1 VLELIRASGLQ
12 GFPELVV
19 KLGGDPALLLA
30 EAGIEPAVV
39 GDLEAYIP
47 YQAVA
52 GVIERAATVL
62 ASPDFGLRLS
72 THQGLEIVGPVAL
85 IARHATTVG
94 DGLQGLAKYL
104 HVYSPAIGVTIDP
117 LREGEA
123 RYTFSILASGLPAR
137 AQAEELSLGV
147 ALQAFRLLIGQHF
160 RPLRVAVPHAP
171 LSEPAR
177 YREFFDADVQFEQDR
192 CGFDLRSDYL
202 TRPVARDDA
211 LVRDLATRYLES
223 PAAGSTDSPAAAL
236 KALIARTLPT
246 GQCTITAIARDL
258 ALHPRT
264 LQRRLA
270 REGTTFEELLDT
282 VRRDQARRYLQETT
296 IPMSQLSALL
306 GYSEQ
311 SSLSRACRTWFG
323 APPRAVRTQGTATS
337 SSSTPRPRR
346 RNPTPTGLAPS
357 QR

>member
-1 VLELIRASGLQ
+1 MLELIRASALQ
-12 GFPELVV
+12 GFPELVS
-19 KLGGDPALLLA
+19 KLGGDPASLLA

-39 GDLEAYIP
+39 GELEAYIP
-47 YQAVA
+47 YRAVA
-52 GVIERAATVL
+52 SVLERAATVL
-62 ASPDFGLRLS
+62 ECPDFGLRLS
-72 THQGLEIVGPVAL
+72 THQGMEILGPVAL

-104 HVYSPAIGVTIDP
+104 HVYSPAIGITIHP
-117 LREGEA
+117 LRPGEA
-123 RYTFSILASGLPAR
+123 RYTFSILASGLPSR

-147 ALQAFRLLIGQHF
+147 ALQALRLLIGQHF
-160 RPLRVAVPHAP
+160 RPLRVAIPHAP

-192 CGFDLRSDYL
+192 CGLDLRSDYL

-223 PAAGSTDSPAAAL
+223 PAAGSTDTPAAAL

-258 ALHPRT
+258 AVHPRT
-264 LQRRLA
+264 LQRQLA
-270 REGTTFEELLDT
+270 REGTTFEEILDT

-296 IPMSQLSALL
+296 MPISQLSALL

-323 APPRAVRTQGTATS
+323 ASPRAVRRQGSTTS
-337 SSSTPRPRR
+337 RS
-346 RNPTPTGLAPS
+346 
-357 QR
+357 